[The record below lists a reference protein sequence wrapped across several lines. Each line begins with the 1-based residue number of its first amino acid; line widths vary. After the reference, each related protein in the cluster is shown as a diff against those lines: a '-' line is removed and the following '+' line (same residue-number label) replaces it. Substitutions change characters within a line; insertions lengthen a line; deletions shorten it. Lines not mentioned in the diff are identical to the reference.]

1 MGSRPLDECIR
12 SRPAELVSLQAG
24 SRGSSG
30 RIRSMKCRKST
41 NDRPPIAA
49 RSLDREVK
57 CWLSQPAQCSA
68 GRRPTGRCAS
78 GCGPL
83 HIHLHLDLPQD
94 RFSPRLRV
102 VAHIAR
108 RMPAST
114 KATRSPRRLRTMK
127 SPRMGRSHARVRVT
141 ERSSASRGRARSSL
155 HGVLRS
161 DTNREDLHRW
171 EASGTDSESHSFE
184 SRTPVTTRHHRDE
197 RNLPQR

>member
-1 MGSRPLDECIR
+1 MAVGGVSVTAPPARLPALGALVRSSPLPRTSRAPATPPALWSTVVEALTRPYRVTAPMVLLVALVPLYIF
-12 SRPAELVSLQAG
+12 
-24 SRGSSG
+24 
-30 RIRSMKCRKST
+30 
-41 NDRPPIAA
+41 IAA
-49 RSLDREVK
+49 LLPGRE
-57 CWLSQPAQCSA
+57 
-68 GRRPTGRCAS
+68 
-78 GCGPL
+78 L
-83 HIHLHLDLPQD
+83 HVPDLPLD
-94 RFSPRLRV
+94 RFSPRLRF
-102 VAHIAR
+102 VAHFAR